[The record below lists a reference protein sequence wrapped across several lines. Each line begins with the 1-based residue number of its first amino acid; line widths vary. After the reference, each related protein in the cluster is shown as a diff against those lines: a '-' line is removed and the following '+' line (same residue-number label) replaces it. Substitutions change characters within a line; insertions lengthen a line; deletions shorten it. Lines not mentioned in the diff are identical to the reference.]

1 MRILRIGLMTL
12 GLVIVIAAVVAWYW
26 VAAFGCGMNTTGCRD
41 IRIPMPWEDP
51 ELFGVLGPF
60 FGLGVAVFVLGK
72 WVVKG

>member
-1 MRILRIGLMTL
+1 MRILRLGLMPR
-12 GLVIVIAAVVAWYW
+12 GVFFVFAAVGAGYW
-26 VAAFGCGMNTTGCRD
+26 VAAFGGGMNTTGCRD

-60 FGLGVAVFVLGK
+60 FVLGVVVFVLGK

>member
-12 GLVIVIAAVVAWYW
+12 GVVIFIAAVGAWYW
-26 VAAFGCGMNTTGCRD
+26 GAAFGGAINTTGCRD

-60 FGLGVAVFVLGK
+60 FVLGVVVFVLGK